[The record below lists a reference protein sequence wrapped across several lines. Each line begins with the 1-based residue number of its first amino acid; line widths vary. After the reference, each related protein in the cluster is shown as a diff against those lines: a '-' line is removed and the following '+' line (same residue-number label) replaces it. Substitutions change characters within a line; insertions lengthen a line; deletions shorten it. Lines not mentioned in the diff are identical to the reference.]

1 MKLDLL
7 DIYSDYL
14 ISQNHYATSTGLAN
28 MFQGEISHDQISRH
42 LRLED
47 YSSSNLWCYIKP
59 DVRKNQSSDG
69 VLILDDTIS
78 EKPYT
83 DENAINCWHF
93 SHAKHRH
100 VKGINLLSCLVR
112 YGDVAL
118 PIGYEVVKKDVEFC
132 DVETKRKKRKTQISK
147 NEHFRN
153 LVQVA
158 VDNKVLFQHILAD
171 SWFGSKANMNFIH
184 HHLNKHFI
192 FAIKSN
198 RCIAL
203 SKKEASCGQFQRVD
217 SLEWNDGVSRTVYL
231 KDINF
236 PVKLLKKIFTNEDGS
251 SGTLYLI
258 SNDLGLDA
266 DRIYEVYQKR
276 WQIEIFHKSIKQ
288 NASLSKSPT
297 RTIRTQSNHLFASLI
312 AYCKLELLK
321 VKTSLNHF
329 AIKQKLLLK
338 ANILMFN
345 ELQILKGAA

>member
-1 MKLDLL
+1 
-7 DIYSDYL
+7 
-14 ISQNHYATSTGLAN
+14 
-28 MFQGEISHDQISRH
+28 MFQGEISHDQMTRH

-47 YSSSNLWCYIKP
+47 YSSSNLWLYVKA

-118 PIGYEVVKKDVEFC
+118 PIGYEIVKKDVEFC
-132 DVETKRKKRKTQISK
+132 DVETKRKKRKAQISK

-153 LVQVA
+153 LVQLA
-158 VDNKVLFQHILAD
+158 VDNQVLFQHILAD

-198 RCIAL
+198 RCVAL

-217 SLEWNDGVSRTVYL
+217 SLKWNDGVSCTVYL
-231 KDINF
+231 KDISF

-258 SNDLGLDA
+258 SNDLDLDA
-266 DRIYEVYQKR
+266 DRMYEVYQKR

-321 VKTSLNHF
+321 VKTSMNHF

-345 ELQILKGAA
+345 ELQILKGTA

>member
-14 ISQNHYATSTGLAN
+14 ISQNHYATSTGLAH
-28 MFQGEISHDQISRH
+28 MFQGEISHDQMSRH
-42 LRLED
+42 LRTED
-47 YSSSNLWCYIKP
+47 YSSSNLWLYVKA

-118 PIGYEVVKKDVEFC
+118 PIGYEIVRKDVEFC
-132 DVETKRKKRKTQISK
+132 DVKTKRKKRKAQISK

-153 LVQVA
+153 LVQLA

-184 HHLNKHFI
+184 HDLKKQFI

-198 RCIAL
+198 RCVAL
-203 SKKEASCGQFQRVD
+203 SRKEASCGQFQRVD
-217 SLEWNDGVSRTVYL
+217 ALEWNDGVSRTVYL
-231 KDINF
+231 KDICF
-236 PVKLLKKIFTNEDGS
+236 PVKLLKKIFINEDGS

-258 SNDLGLDA
+258 SNDLGLEA
-266 DRIYEVYQKR
+266 DRMYEVYQKR

-338 ANILMFN
+338 ANVLMFN